1 MATSGNAT
9 LTPYRPNVTFW
20 ATAACNIPVRP
31 ETLGTNKQRTY
42 RMAAGRALQEVRFGL
57 ESLSSQVSSLWPR
70 GLGHCARCEQ
80 LWRPAIAHLAYPPRE
95 EKSTGCL
102 TWASVLPLGIIFEK
116 REHWRFF
123 KVRHDPGGHRGA
135 PKCPRSL
142 IWTRYG
148 RLAPEST
155 SHTGTTSARHE
166 SRNFFCTLQDSKR
179 NCAASANQQRPFHG
193 TNFSLKP

>member
-1 MATSGNAT
+1 MPGAAPGHQKACTSSVGLPSPPIKEPKETNLTLLDRFPGSKMAHGHAG
-9 LTPYRPNVTFW
+9 TPYWPNVTFW

-95 EKSTGCL
+95 KKSTGYL

-116 REHWRFF
+116 REHLRFF
-123 KVRHDPGGHRGA
+123 LRCGTTPGATGA
-135 PKCPRSL
+135 PQS
-142 IWTRYG
+142 
-148 RLAPEST
+148 AP
-155 SHTGTTSARHE
+155 G
-166 SRNFFCTLQDSKR
+166 
-179 NCAASANQQRPFHG
+179 P
-193 TNFSLKP
+193 

>member
-1 MATSGNAT
+1 
-9 LTPYRPNVTFW
+9 
-20 ATAACNIPVRP
+20 
-31 ETLGTNKQRTY
+31 
-42 RMAAGRALQEVRFGL
+42 MAAGRALQEVRFGL

-155 SHTGTTSARHE
+155 SHTGKTSARHE
-166 SRNFFCTLQDSKR
+166 SRNFFLHTPGLKEELCCQRQPAEALPWHKLFTQTLSG
-179 NCAASANQQRPFHG
+179 P
-193 TNFSLKP
+193 

>member
-1 MATSGNAT
+1 
-9 LTPYRPNVTFW
+9 
-20 ATAACNIPVRP
+20 
-31 ETLGTNKQRTY
+31 
-42 RMAAGRALQEVRFGL
+42 MAAGRALQEVRFGL

-123 KVRHDPGGHRGA
+123 
-135 PKCPRSL
+135 
-142 IWTRYG
+142 
-148 RLAPEST
+148 
-155 SHTGTTSARHE
+155 
-166 SRNFFCTLQDSKR
+166 
-179 NCAASANQQRPFHG
+179 
-193 TNFSLKP
+193 